1 MQLENKQN
9 DTKIDYNSQEQLK
22 SKKENIF
29 KKKYKLDEQKKL
41 ENKFYALIEEYEKNN
56 SVENR
61 EFLCYLTSAIFL
73 TYKKLFPQL
82 DIYIPFRTKSDISF
96 IQNIQKEFDIYIEE
110 NNKNEEWNTFDTIK
124 DLSAIKII
132 LSNINFSTP
141 PNDNSIDLFEDEKI
155 KRLYNKSQDN
165 HKFIEEVEKFLK
177 SPIKAR
183 KDYMKLREDILTRIV
198 DPDVTPNEFENERD
212 PNRSFK
218 ELLASTKKKNYY
230 YKEHPEEAPITVSSS
245 DINNL
250 SDLLNDLRTR
260 VNDQLHFAILDE
272 TLPIVLSEPIIT
284 NALQTSN
291 KYDKHCYKKNGF
303 EAIYHNLF
311 TPFGPVELISESGF
325 GYYKDKKGSAYHSG
339 IGNKAFN
346 VEEYFEL
353 VDPNDENPL
362 SYYLDILDSIS
373 ADSLIS
379 PYEISEEELKNENFI
394 KTPKGIAFLESEKYR
409 EMMKHIKIKET
420 MEIPSS
426 EFVYSKNSNK
436 HITSQENKSK
446 KVNTNDYL
454 ISTALAYSP
463 YMNVCSASHTSY
475 TSASIHH
482 KKVIGEFV
490 EILRKKDTNTCLR
503 EMLLRRLENIIE
515 NNQIISN
522 EQNILSPSMIDSLKI
537 VKEHDEMAHKLPKDI
552 SPKNVLIYAE
562 KLREIQNKKQ
572 NEFDLDLV
580 I

>member
-1 MQLENKQN
+1 M
-9 DTKIDYNSQEQLK
+9 
-22 SKKENIF
+22 
-29 KKKYKLDEQKKL
+29 
-41 ENKFYALIEEYEKNN
+41 
-56 SVENR
+56 
-61 EFLCYLTSAIFL
+61 
-73 TYKKLFPQL
+73 
-82 DIYIPFRTKSDISF
+82 
-96 IQNIQKEFDIYIEE
+96 
-110 NNKNEEWNTFDTIK
+110 
-124 DLSAIKII
+124 SAIKII
-132 LSNINFSTP
+132 LSSINFSTP

-155 KRLYNKSQDN
+155 KKLYNKSQDN

-177 SPIKAR
+177 SPIKSQ
-183 KDYMKLREDILTRIV
+183 KEYMRLREEILARIV
-198 DPDVTPNEFENERD
+198 DPDVTPSEFENERE
-212 PNRSFK
+212 PHRSFE
-218 ELLASTKKKNYY
+218 ELLVSTKKKNNY
-230 YKEHPEEAPITVSSS
+230 YKENPEEAPIKVSSS

-260 VNDQLHFAILDE
+260 INDQLHFAILDK

-291 KYDKHCYKKNGF
+291 KYDKHSYKKNGF
-303 EAIYHNLF
+303 EGIYYNLF
-311 TPFGPVELISESGF
+311 TPFGPVELLSESNF

-353 VDPNDENPL
+353 VDPNDDNPL

-379 PYEISEEELKNENFI
+379 PYEISEEEQKDANFA
-394 KTPKGIAFLESEKYR
+394 KTSKGIAFLESEKYR
-409 EMMKHIKIKET
+409 KMMKHIKIKET
-420 MEIPSS
+420 MDITTSQVS
-426 EFVYSKNSNK
+426 YLKDSNK
-436 HITSQENKSK
+436 YIIREGKTK

-490 EILRKKDTNTCLR
+490 EILRKRDTNTCLR

-515 NNQIISN
+515 NNSIICDK
-522 EQNILSPSMIDSLKI
+522 QNNLSPSMKVSLKI

-552 SPKNVLIYAE
+552 SQKNVLIYAE
-562 KLREIQNKKQ
+562 KLRKIQNRKQ
-572 NEFDLDLV
+572 SESDFDLV

>member
-1 MQLENKQN
+1 MKDNKFKN
-9 DTKIDYNSQEQLK
+9 RIKYELPEQE
-22 SKKENIF
+22 
-29 KKKYKLDEQKKL
+29 KL
-41 ENKFYALIEEYEKNN
+41 ENKFYYLIEEYQKNN
-56 SVENR
+56 SIENR

-73 TYKKLFPQL
+73 TYKNLFPQL
-82 DIYIPFRTKSDISF
+82 NIYIPFRTKSNISY
-96 IQNIQKEFDIYIEE
+96 IQNIQKEFDIYIKEDS
-110 NNKNEEWNTFDTIK
+110 NNEKWDTFDTIK

-132 LSNINFSTP
+132 LSSINFSTP

-155 KRLYNKSQDN
+155 KKLYNKSQDN
-165 HKFIEEVEKFLK
+165 HKFIEEVESFLK
-177 SPIKAR
+177 SPIKSG
-183 KDYMKLREDILTRIV
+183 KDYMKLREEILTRIT
-198 DPDVTPNEFENERD
+198 DPDVTPIEFVNERN
-212 PNRSFK
+212 PHRSFE
-218 ELLASTKKKNYY
+218 ELLASTKKKNNY
-230 YKEHPEEAPITVSSS
+230 YKQNPEEAPVTVSTS

-250 SDLLNDLRTR
+250 RDLLNNLRVR
-260 VNDQLHFAILDE
+260 IDDQLHFSILDK
-272 TLPIVLSEPIIT
+272 TLPIVLSEPLIT

-291 KYDKHCYKKNGF
+291 KYDKHSYKKNGF

-311 TPFGPVELISESGF
+311 TPFGPVELFSESNF

-353 VDPNDENPL
+353 VNLNDEHPL

-379 PYEISEEELKNENFI
+379 PYEISEDEQKKTDFT

-409 EMMKHIKIKET
+409 EMMKHIKIKEN
-420 MEIPSS
+420 MDIPVSKV
-426 EFVYSKNSNK
+426 VYSKDLNK
-436 HITSQENKSK
+436 YIKSEEIKPK

-490 EILRKKDTNTCLR
+490 EILRKRDTNTCLR
-503 EMLLRRLENIIE
+503 EMLLRRFESLIE
-515 NNQIISN
+515 NNSIIYD
-522 EQNILSPSMIDSLKI
+522 EQDKENKLSPSMYYSLSI

-552 SPKNVLIYAE
+552 SQKNILIYAE
-562 KLREIQNKKQ
+562 KLREKQNKSD
-572 NEFDLDLV
+572 FDLA